1 VVSPQAMDALPG
13 GQAETVGR
21 VYVTYVEILDPTMCQ
36 YFGCETRGERA
47 VLRLGTLFPDA
58 DIKGSFI
65 SVVLEDEK
73 SDQLVLC
80 YYLGLVVLRCVTI
93 DMIVV

>member
-36 YFGCETRGERA
+36 YFGCETRGER
-47 VLRLGTLFPDA
+47 
-58 DIKGSFI
+58 
-65 SVVLEDEK
+65 
-73 SDQLVLC
+73 
-80 YYLGLVVLRCVTI
+80 
-93 DMIVV
+93 